1 MQQTDVTQLI
11 GNTPLVRINHCGQQ
25 ARIWAKAE
33 FMNPGGSIKDRPGL
47 AIIRAAETSGELQNG
62 GTIVEATSGNTGV
75 ALCMVGAALGY
86 QVVIAMPSSMSIER
100 RKLMAAYG
108 AKLLLTP
115 PEKGMAGAVAAAQE
129 YLDAHPEAVFANQF
143 ENPANPQI
151 HFDTTG
157 PEIWQQTGGKVVI
170 FVAGVGSGGTITGV
184 GKFLKSQN
192 PAIQIVAV
200 EPAESPLLSGG
211 KPGGHGIQ
219 GIGANFIPKNYDGA
233 QVDAVLKV
241 TTSQALQAARECAS
255 REGMLVGISAGSNL
269 VAAALLA
276 SKPENADTDIVT
288 VLPDTGERYL
298 STPLFEDLEV

>member
-1 MQQTDVTQLI
+1 
-11 GNTPLVRINHCGQQ
+11 
-25 ARIWAKAE
+25 
-33 FMNPGGSIKDRPGL
+33 MNPGGSIKDRPGL

-157 PEIWQQTGGKVVI
+157 PEIWQQTGGTVDI

-184 GKFLKSQN
+184 GKFLKAQN

-255 REGMLVGISAGSNL
+255 HEGMLVGISAGSNL